1 MDEYRRYGA
10 ISNSTSGRVIR
21 LARAQ
26 FIPVIISPV
35 LVGTALAWSVQ
46 RAFVPLIFAL
56 ALLASV
62 LLHLGANA
70 IDDVYDF
77 ESGVDVMSNN
87 MFPADFGGWKV
98 LPRGLMTFKRAKL
111 LAYSFLILAVGIGFY
126 LAYVAGPIVLVL
138 GLVGVFFAYFHVAPP
153 LRLGYRGLGLSEFGI
168 FLSFGILPV
177 LGSYYI
183 QTSNV
188 SMLSLLMGIP
198 PGLLTVCVLVNHD
211 QIFFDPYSK
220 AGKRSFTVTVG
231 RRTAMLTTAVLTLFS
246 YLIILGAIVARLL
259 PVLSGLVFFTL
270 PLFLFQLRLYSTP
283 AASPLH
289 YVKLTQATMALSV
302 LFGVLL
308 ALGLIVG

>member
-1 MDEYRRYGA
+1 MRGYVA

-77 ESGVDVMSNN
+77 ESGVDVISNN
-87 MFPADFGGWKV
+87 MFPPDFGGWKV
-98 LPRGLMTFKRAKL
+98 LPRGLMTFKRAKM
-111 LAYSFLILAVGIGFY
+111 LAYSFLVLAAGIGFY

-138 GLVGVFFAYFHVAPP
+138 GFVGVFFAYFHVAPP

-168 FLSFGILPV
+168 FLSFGLLPV

-188 SMLSLLMGIP
+188 SILSLLMGIP

-220 AGKRSFTVTVG
+220 AGKRSLTVTVG
-231 RRTAMLTTAVLTLFS
+231 RRAAILTAAVLTLCS
-246 YLIILGAIVARLL
+246 YLIILGAIVAGLL
-259 PVLSGLVFFTL
+259 PVLSGLVFVTL

-283 AASPLH
+283 AGSPLH

>member
-1 MDEYRRYGA
+1 M
-10 ISNSTSGRVIR
+10 R

-35 LVGTALAWSVQ
+35 IVGTAVAWWAQ
-46 RAFVPLIFAL
+46 RVFIPMIFAL

-77 ESGVDVMSNN
+77 ESGVDVISNN

-98 LPRGLMTFKRAKL
+98 LPRGLISFKRARL
-111 LAYSFLILAVGIGFY
+111 LAFCFLIPAIAIGLY
-126 LAYVAGPIVLVL
+126 LAYVAGPVVLVL
-138 GLVGVFFAYFHVAPP
+138 GLVGLFFAYFHVAPP

-168 FLSFGILPV
+168 FLSFGLLPV
-177 LGSYYI
+177 VGSNYV

-188 SMLSLLMGIP
+188 SILSLLMGIP
-198 PGLLTVCVLVNHD
+198 PGLLTVCILINHD

-220 AGKRSFTVTVG
+220 GGKRSFTVTVG
-231 RRTAMLTTAVLTLFS
+231 RKAAMLTAAVLTLFS
-246 YLIILGAIVARLL
+246 FLIVLSAIVTHFI
-259 PVLSGLVFFTL
+259 PVVSGLVFFTL
-270 PLFLFQLRLYSTP
+270 PLFLFQLRLYMTP
-283 AASPLH
+283 ATSPLH

-308 ALGLIVG
+308 AFGLVIG

>member
-1 MDEYRRYGA
+1 MEYRRYVT

-77 ESGVDVMSNN
+77 ESGVDVISNN

-111 LAYSFLILAVGIGFY
+111 LAYFFLILAVGIGFY

-138 GLVGVFFAYFHVAPP
+138 GFVGVFFAYFHVAPP

-168 FLSFGILPV
+168 FLSFGLLPA

-188 SMLSLLMGIP
+188 SILSLLMGIS

-211 QIFFDPYSK
+211 QIFFDPYLK

-231 RRTAMLTTAVLTLFS
+231 RRTAMLTAAVLTLFS
-246 YLIILGAIVARLL
+246 YLIILGAIVAGLL